1 MQSSSI
7 NQNISVILAYRA
19 PGRHLIDVYVDLKP
33 WFNNITIVGPD
44 TPEISKQIKSLGG
57 TWIEDKSC
65 DIQGLWEKGIQSTN
79 SQWHLLLEG
88 REYISTVLK
97 ESIIKILNSKENQ
110 SCWFPIKREIFFLKQ
125 RLKYPMEW
133 THDPKPGLL
142 FSGTKKPKTIS
153 LLKNKDEKTL
163 EGKSIYFAENN
174 VAEIISNSI
183 HRAERGALDLYR
195 INSDLSLSN
204 LIIKII
210 KVAPVNFYK
219 KWILCRGMREGFEG
233 LVFSLLDTITII
245 FGYIIYHEKYTRS
258 GRKIE
263 DNLDCVKK
271 ILIIKLRGLGDAVLG
286 TPVLKNIKK
295 LMPNVSIS
303 VVTFNFSK
311 PIFENNPHIDELF
324 GISGHPESNELN
336 HLIKIL
342 NSKKYDLLINLHA
355 RNFSSKIVKKIKA
368 RWKISRSYFV
378 REKYSDVLI
387 GSDHNFDKPSIERD
401 LDCLRAIGIKPQD
414 KNPEIFLTE
423 EEIRWADNFFIKQK
437 IDPLKKLIIV
447 HPTTNNSYTDWGIDR
462 FVELASQLIHDQ
474 GHQVLACFPEK
485 EKAVSKLLI
494 EKLKGVYIH
503 VGSLRQNMALISKSD
518 LMIDNCSAPSHI
530 SSALKIKTLVLMGA
544 DYKNIYRDGA
554 IYKEN
559 SFLFYKNVP
568 CRDLFWSRCLPPDPC
583 KNKVCLDHSVEDVL
597 KKSLDLLNK
606 RL

>member
-1 MQSSSI
+1 MQPSSI
-7 NQNISVILAYRA
+7 SQNISVILAYRS
-19 PGRHLIDVYVDLKP
+19 PGRHLMDVFVDLKL
-33 WFNNITIVGPD
+33 WFDDITIVGPD
-44 TPEISKQIKSLGG
+44 YQEISNQIKILDG
-57 TWIEDKSC
+57 TWIENESC
-65 DIQGLWEKGIQSTN
+65 DIQDLWEKGIQSKN
-79 SQWHLLLEG
+79 STWYLLLEG

-97 ESIIKILNSKENQ
+97 ESILKIINSNENQ
-110 SCWFPIKREIFFLKQ
+110 SRWFPIKREIFFLKQ

-133 THDPKPGLL
+133 TYDPKPGLL
-142 FSGTKKPKTIS
+142 FGGNRKLKKIDF
-153 LLKNKDEKTL
+153 LKNRDEKPL

-174 VAEIISNSI
+174 VAEIISNSMP
-183 HRAERGALDLYR
+183 RAERIALDLYR
-195 INSDLSLSN
+195 IYPDLSLSN

-210 KVAPVNFYK
+210 KIAPLNFYK
-219 KWILCRGMREGFEG
+219 NWILRRGIREGFEG

-245 FGYIIYHEKYTRS
+245 LGYIRYHEKYTRS
-258 GRKIE
+258 GKKIE

-311 PIFENNPHIDELF
+311 PIFQNNPHIDELF
-324 GISGHPESNELN
+324 GISGQPESNELN
-336 HLIKIL
+336 HLIKLL

-355 RNFSSKIVKKIKA
+355 RNFSSKIVKKIKV
-368 RWKISRSYFV
+368 RWKINRSYFL

-387 GSDHNFDKPSIERD
+387 GSDHNFDKSSIERD

-423 EEIRWADNFFIKQK
+423 EEIKWAGDFIIKEK
-437 IDPLKKLIIV
+437 IDQSKRLIII

-462 FVELASQLIHDQ
+462 FILLANQLIHEK

-485 EKAVSKLLI
+485 EKEISELLV
-494 EKLKGVYIH
+494 EKLKGVFIH
-503 VGSLRQNMALISKSD
+503 VGSLRKNMALISKAD

-544 DYKNIYRDGA
+544 DYKNIYRNEE
-554 IYKEN
+554 IYKKN
-559 SFLFYKNVP
+559 SFLFYKNVH
-568 CRDLFWSRCLPPDPC
+568 CRDSFWSRCLPPDPC
-583 KNKVCLDHSVEDVL
+583 KNKVCLDHSIEDVL
-597 KKSLDLLNK
+597 KKSLELLYK
-606 RL
+606 

>member
-1 MQSSSI
+1 MQSSYT
-7 NQNISVILAYRA
+7 NQNISVILAYRV
-19 PGRHLIDVYVDLKP
+19 PGRHLIDVFVDLKQ
-33 WFNNITIVGPD
+33 WFDDITIVGPYCQ
-44 TPEISKQIKSLGG
+44 EISKEIKNLNG
-57 TWIEDKSC
+57 TWIENESC
-65 DIQGLWEKGIQSTN
+65 DIQDLWEKGIQSKN
-79 SQWHLLLEG
+79 SQWYLLLEG

-97 ESIIKILNSKENQ
+97 ESIIKIASSNEIQ
-110 SCWFPIKREIFFLKQ
+110 SSWFPIKREIFFLKQ
-125 RLKYPMEW
+125 RLKYSMEW

-142 FSGTKKPKTIS
+142 FGGNRKLKKINF
-153 LLKNKDEKTL
+153 LKNKDEQPL

-183 HRAERGALDLYR
+183 PRAERIAIELYR
-195 INSDLSLSN
+195 LNPDLNLSN
-204 LIIKII
+204 LNIKII
-210 KVAPVNFYK
+210 KRAPLNFYK
-219 KWILCRGMREGFEG
+219 KWVLCRGIREGFEG
-233 LVFSLLDTITII
+233 LVFSLLDTINLIL
-245 FGYIIYHEKYTRS
+245 GYIRYHEKYTRS

-263 DNLDCVKK
+263 DNLDCVKR

-324 GISGHPESNELN
+324 GISGHPESKELN
-336 HLIKIL
+336 HLIKVL

-355 RNFSSKIVKKIKA
+355 RNFSSKIVKKIKV
-368 RWKISRSYFV
+368 RWKINRSYFL
-378 REKYSDVLI
+378 RDKYSDVLI
-387 GSDHNFDKPSIERD
+387 GSDHNLDKPSIERD
-401 LDCLRAIGIKPQD
+401 LDCLRAIGIKSQD

-423 EEIRWADNFFIKQK
+423 EEIRWADNFIIKQK
-437 IDPLKKLIIV
+437 IDPLKKLIII

-462 FVELASQLIHDQ
+462 FIELASQLIHDH

-485 EKAVSKLLI
+485 EKAVSMLLV
-494 EKLKGVYIH
+494 EKLKGIYVH
-503 VGSLRQNMALISKSD
+503 VGSLRESMALITKAD

-530 SSALKIKTLVLMGA
+530 SSALKIKTLVLLGA
-544 DYKNIYRDGA
+544 DYKNIYRDGE

-583 KNKVCLDHSVEDVL
+583 KSKVCLDHPVEDVL
-597 KKSLDLLNK
+597 KKSLELLYQK
-606 RL
+606 L